1 MNLRP
6 SGYEPV
12 KWGFSWVLLFL
23 LDLYKW
29 CQYNDFKL
37 TWVYFHCRAFLTE
50 VTLWLHQVTPEG
62 GFFMSIYVR
71 CPFCKSDQKLRN
83 KECTKCGRVIP
94 KQNRTYRVIVKYNG
108 KVVTKVVPSSLELAK
123 EIETKIKVELISG
136 EYYDRRQKIP
146 TLNEVWEK
154 YINIQ
159 KVEGKSWQKDKNR
172 YDRHIRSTLGK
183 KTMDKITTIDIQK
196 LIVTMGKQT
205 TSRGKPYSPK
215 TIRNTVEIVSRLFN
229 FAYNQGIFRCENP
242 CKGAKLPKVDNE
254 VVNALTT
261 EQVKKLVKTLNNYE
275 DKETAN
281 LVKLLLFTGIRR
293 GEAFKLTWS
302 DIDFK
307 GGWLYLRNPKG
318 GKSQTIPLNNTAI
331 KTLEDQLQY
340 KRDGVDLVF
349 PSNKNTVRHDIKRQW
364 AKIKKLA
371 GIPDNFRLHD
381 LRHTF
386 ASLLASSGKVDI
398 YTLQKLLT
406 HKSPQMT
413 QRYAH
418 LIEKTLR
425 DGVSVF
431 DKLVMDSDIDEKIVK
446 VKFGRES

>member
-1 MNLRP
+1 
-6 SGYEPV
+6 
-12 KWGFSWVLLFL
+12 
-23 LDLYKW
+23 
-29 CQYNDFKL
+29 
-37 TWVYFHCRAFLTE
+37 
-50 VTLWLHQVTPEG
+50 
-62 GFFMSIYVR
+62 MSIYIR
-71 CPFCKSDQKLRN
+71 CPKCESDQSIKN
-83 KECTKCGRVIP
+83 KICKKCGEPLP
-94 KQNRTYRVIVKYNG
+94 KQNKRYKVIVKHNG
-108 KVVTKVVPSSLELAK
+108 KTVSKTIHNSLELARK
-123 EIETKIKVELISG
+123 IETKIKAELEGG

-159 KVEGKSWQKDKNR
+159 KVEGKSWQKDINR
-172 YDRHIRSTLGK
+172 YDRNIKPTLGK

-196 LIVTMGKQT
+196 LIVTMRKQIT
-205 TSRGKPYSPK
+205 NRGKPYSPK
-215 TIRNTVEIVSRLFN
+215 TIRNTVEVVSRLFN

-254 VVNALTT
+254 VVNALSI
-261 EQVKKLVKTLNNYE
+261 EQVKKLVNTLNNCN

-307 GGWLYLRNPKG
+307 GGWLYLKNPKG
-318 GKSQTIPLNNTAI
+318 GKSQTIPLNKMAI
-331 KTLEDQLQY
+331 ETLEDQLQY

-349 PSNKNTVRHDIKRQW
+349 PSNNNTIRHDIKKQW

-371 GIPDNFRLHD
+371 GIPNDFRLHD

-406 HKSPQMT
+406 HKSPQTT

-425 DGVSVF
+425 DGVSAL
-431 DKLVMDSDIDEKIVK
+431 DELVMNSDINEKVVK
-446 VKFGRES
+446 VKFGKE

>member
-1 MNLRP
+1 
-6 SGYEPV
+6 
-12 KWGFSWVLLFL
+12 
-23 LDLYKW
+23 
-29 CQYNDFKL
+29 
-37 TWVYFHCRAFLTE
+37 
-50 VTLWLHQVTPEG
+50 
-62 GFFMSIYVR
+62 MSIYIR
-71 CPFCKSDQKLRN
+71 CPKCESDQSIKN
-83 KECTKCGRVIP
+83 KICKKCGEPLP
-94 KQNRTYRVIVKYNG
+94 KQNKRYKVIVKHNG
-108 KVVTKVVPSSLELAK
+108 KTVSKTIHNSLELARK
-123 EIETKIKVELISG
+123 IETKIKAELEGG

-159 KVEGKSWQKDKNR
+159 KVEGKSWQKDINR
-172 YDRHIRSTLGK
+172 YDRNIKPTLGK

-196 LIVTMGKQT
+196 LIVTMRKQIT
-205 TSRGKPYSPK
+205 NRGKPYSPK
-215 TIRNTVEIVSRLFN
+215 TIRNTVEVVSRLFN

-254 VVNALTT
+254 VVNALSI
-261 EQVKKLVKTLNNYE
+261 EQVKKLVNTLNNCN

-307 GGWLYLRNPKG
+307 GGWLYLKNPKG
-318 GKSQTIPLNNTAI
+318 GKSQTIPLNKMAI
-331 KTLEDQLQY
+331 ETLEDQLQY

-349 PSNKNTVRHDIKRQW
+349 PSNNNTMRHDIKKQW

-371 GIPDNFRLHD
+371 GIPNDFRLHD

-406 HKSPQMT
+406 HKSPQTT

-425 DGVSVF
+425 DGVSAL
-431 DKLVMDSDIDEKIVK
+431 DELVMNSNINEKVVK
-446 VKFGRES
+446 VKFGKE